1 MRLYM
6 QNFHLPSSVFSTRER
21 LLSLL
26 ATLYWPTV
34 EMQYGDVSVYG
45 VKGNVMTLM
54 CGRSFVNVVSYHVSN
69 KRKARSNPVFCVK
82 GSDVKVGNVCG

>member
-26 ATLYWPTV
+26 ATLYWPEV
-34 EMQYGDVSVYG
+34 EIQYGSVW
-45 VKGNVMTLM
+45 GN
-54 CGRSFVNVVSYHVSN
+54 GRSYVNVVSYVSN
-69 KRKARSNPVFCVK
+69 KRKSRLNPVFCDK
-82 GSDVKVGNVCG
+82 GPYILVGKVWG